1 MYKGKRGINLFLND
15 IIEALEKIDTY
26 TNDITYEQFLKDEKT
41 RDAVLRNLEVIGEAA
56 KNISSIIKE
65 KYPSVNWKAVMGM
78 RDKIIHEYFGV
89 SFPIVWETI
98 KNDLPSFKLKVK
110 KIWDDLDKGAIE

>member
-15 IIEALEKIDTY
+15 IIEALEKIDAY
-26 TNDITYEQFLKDEKT
+26 TNTLTYEQFLKDEKT

-56 KNISSIIKE
+56 KNISSIIRE

-89 SFPIVWETI
+89 SLPIVWETI
-98 KNDLPSFKLKVK
+98 KNDLPAFKQEVK
-110 KIWDDLDKGAIE
+110 KISDDLETETIE